1 MFKLSISL
9 WRATKIKW
17 AHSVWT
23 VSLDAFFW
31 WAFCL
36 SGSTRFPS
44 FPFVPYS
51 FLPSSLEGP
60 PHAIN
65 FCLLWITLATPSACV
80 GPNSLVTPL
89 HNLPVQCQYIPARWW
104 LKGWQWYYNSTES
117 SSTITTSRGEQ
128 DAPVHNISLRLQ
140 DVASHQVAPGS
151 DLLCFQEAPLDA
163 LVQRFHDVPCTCM
176 CLQFKENYVHDLLSA
191 YMTQLCFLKL
201 SRKCCLQYSTVYFLG
216 FWLHGTFEHG
226 HIYIMLK
233 PSTQYLPFLPN
244 FTQVA
249 HVSMALHSTDMHW

>member
-17 AHSVWT
+17 AHYVWT

-65 FCLLWITLATPSACV
+65 FCLLSITLATPSTCV

-117 SSTITTSRGEQ
+117 SSTITTSRGG
-128 DAPVHNISLRLQ
+128 A
-140 DVASHQVAPGS
+140 G
-151 DLLCFQEAPLDA
+151 
-163 LVQRFHDVPCTCM
+163 CT
-176 CLQFKENYVHDLLSA
+176 S
-191 YMTQLCFLKL
+191 TQHF
-201 SRKCCLQYSTVYFLG
+201 STVARCCKSSSCTWIWPALFPRSSSWCISATVSWCSMY
-216 FWLHGTFEHG
+216 LHVLAVQGNLCSWSS
-226 HIYIMLK
+226 IRLYD
-233 PSTQYLPFLPN
+233 
-244 FTQVA
+244 A
-249 HVSMALHSTDMHW
+249 ALLLEAIKKVLSSI